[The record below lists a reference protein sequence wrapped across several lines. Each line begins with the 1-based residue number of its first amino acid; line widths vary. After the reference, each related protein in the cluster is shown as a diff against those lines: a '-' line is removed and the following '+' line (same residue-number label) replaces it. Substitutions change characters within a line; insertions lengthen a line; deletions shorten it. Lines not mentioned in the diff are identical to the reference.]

1 MNSYNEPMNL
11 TVRHLQILVAA
22 ADLGSFSRG
31 AERMGISQP
40 AFSEA
45 IRKIEEEI
53 GCRLFDRTTRSLKMT
68 VDGRNIVATARD
80 LVRDFKIALESIRP
94 GAGLKGPLSIAALPS
109 IVAGVLPFALTRFNE
124 QYPDVE
130 VTIHDVPLARALT
143 MVLDGVADIGIST
156 DAVGHEGLRFTEVAT
171 DQFFAVVSK
180 RHSLQSKTQ
189 VRWKDLAAFPFIA
202 MTGLS
207 SICGVTDAAFIKAD
221 ATPKKGCEVEQILS
235 AVALVEGGYGVTALP
250 SLARAMFKGRNVAV
264 RPLVDPVGYRRVGIV
279 TLAHRK
285 FLPAG
290 SFMLEL
296 LEESLKAVLN
306 KPLTK
311 G

>member
-1 MNSYNEPMNL
+1 MNL
-11 TVRHLQILVAA
+11 TVRHLQMLVAA

-45 IRKIEEEI
+45 IRKIEEEV
-53 GCRLFDRTTRSLKMT
+53 GCRLFDRTTRSLKLT
-68 VDGRNIVATARD
+68 VDGRHIVATARD

-94 GAGLKGPLSIAALPS
+94 GAGGKGPISIAALPS
-109 IVAGVLPFALTRFNE
+109 IVAGVLPEALKRFGD

-130 VTIHDVPLARALT
+130 VTIHDVPLDRALA
-143 MVLDGVADIGIST
+143 MVLDGVADIEIT
-156 DAVGHEGLRFTEVAT
+156 TETARRDGLHFTEVAT
-171 DQFFAVVSK
+171 DQFLAVIAK
-180 RHSLQSKTQ
+180 HHPLQSKAHL
-189 VRWKDLAAFPFIA
+189 RWKDLAASPFIA

-207 SICGVTDAAFIKAD
+207 SIRRVTDEAFIRAD
-221 ATPKKGCEVEQILS
+221 VSPKLCCEVEQILS

-264 RPLVDPVGYRRVGIV
+264 RRLVEPQGYRRIGIV
-279 TLAHRK
+279 TLANRK
-285 FLPAG
+285 FSPAG
-290 SFMLEL
+290 RFMIDV
-296 LEESLKAVLN
+296 LEESLKIVLN
-306 KPLTK
+306 KPLGK

>member
-1 MNSYNEPMNL
+1 M
-11 TVRHLQILVAA
+11 
-22 ADLGSFSRG
+22 
-31 AERMGISQP
+31 
-40 AFSEA
+40 
-45 IRKIEEEI
+45 
-53 GCRLFDRTTRSLKMT
+53 
-68 VDGRNIVATARD
+68 
-80 LVRDFKIALESIRP
+80 
-94 GAGLKGPLSIAALPS
+94 SIAALPS
-109 IVAGVLPFALTRFNE
+109 IVAGVLPLALERFAK

-171 DQFFAVVSK
+171 DQFFAVVAK
-180 RHSLQSKTQ
+180 RHSLQSKAQ

-202 MTGLS
+202 LTGLS
-207 SICGVTDAAFIKAD
+207 SIRRVTDAAFIKAD
-221 ATPKKGCEVEQILS
+221 VTPKGCEVEQILS

-264 RPLVDPVGYRRVGIV
+264 RPLVDPVGHRRVGIV

-285 FLPAG
+285 FSPAG